1 VELERGVL
9 VLKRIHV
16 SYRLAG
22 CSEELRAAAMRA
34 FDAHQSHCPV
44 AVSIG
49 GSIAISTSIT
59 FA

>member
-1 VELERGVL
+1 VELENGVL

-16 SYRLAG
+16 TYRLAG
-22 CSEELRAAAMRA
+22 CPAELQTAALRAYG
-34 FDAHQSHCPV
+34 FHQSHCPV

-49 GSIAISTSIT
+49 GSITITTSLE

>member
-1 VELERGVL
+1 MEIERGVL

-16 SYRLAG
+16 SYRLEG
-22 CSEELRAAAMRA
+22 CPDELRAAAQRA
-34 FDAHQSHCPV
+34 FEAHQSHCPV

-49 GSIAISTSIT
+49 GSITITTSIA